1 MVTKGNII
9 RFAAALAVAC
19 LALTSCHKNRMD
31 SDKEFDKVMILYS
44 AGYNSLS
51 EYLRSDIEEVQKGF
65 LPSRKGKNALLL
77 ISKLTTRG
85 SDYSTKTSP
94 CLIRITGKNVKGEF
108 TAQMDTL
115 LSLENG
121 AVLADINNTRTML
134 EYISEHFHS
143 KSYGMVVSSH
153 GTGWL
158 PNGYFTDP
166 DKYEGGGILFRRSDR
181 ESPEG
186 LPVYVERYH
195 DPSLPPVKTVGQE
208 VETIKGKQY
217 SHEMEIEEFAKAIPF
232 HLDYLLFDVCLMGGI
247 EVAYAMKDVTDVIG
261 FSQTE
266 VLADGFDYK
275 KIAHHLLAGA
285 KPDPK
290 SVCSDYFESYD
301 EREGRSRSASISLVD
316 CTKLEPLAQVC
327 RSLFAKYGDI
337 IRTMDGSRVQAYF
350 YDRDYHWHYD
360 LYDIIAKAGASYE
373 ELSTLSEALSGCVLY
388 KAATPSFFHLEL
400 KILSG
405 FSMYLPSDGSKYLD
419 DFYRTLGWNK
429 ATGLVSE

>member
-1 MVTKGNII
+1 MKNFRYITILI
-9 RFAAALAVAC
+9 LAALS
-19 LALTSCHKNRMD
+19 LSSCKLKCD
-31 SDKEFDKVMILYS
+31 CGEVVLPESYDKVMILYS
-44 AGYNSLS
+44 AGVNDLS
-51 EYLRSDIEEVQKGF
+51 SDLKEDIEDLCSGF
-65 LPSRKGKNALLL
+65 VPGICSGDALVFISHFKSGAGVPVIESVYTNLRGKVV
-77 ISKLTTRG
+77 R
-85 SDYSTKTSP
+85 
-94 CLIRITGKNVKGEF
+94 
-108 TAQMDTL
+108 DTL
-115 LSLENG
+115 KVFPSGSRLTDKE
-121 AVLADINNTRTML
+121 TMREAL
-134 EYISEHFHS
+134 MIVDDTFKASR
-143 KSYGMVVSSH
+143 YGMIYSSH
-153 GTGWL
+153 ATGWL
-158 PNGYFTDP
+158 PPGFYDNPNLWKSGSASLLPRP
-166 DKYEGGGILFRRSDR
+166 DGAVPYVE
-181 ESPEG
+181 
-186 LPVYVERYH
+186 PVYSEGEVR
-195 DPSLPPVKTVGQE
+195 VKSIGQTAVGALS
-208 VETIKGKQY
+208 Y
-217 SHEMEIEEFAKAIPF
+217 EMELTDFAEALPI
-232 HLDYLLFDVCLMGGI
+232 HLDYLIFDACLMGGI
-247 EVAYAMKDVTDVIG
+247 ETAYELRNHCDLIG

-419 DFYRTLGWNK
+419 DFYRTLSWNK